1 MNLSKNFTLSE
12 LTISQEAARSGL
24 KNQPS
29 VEQIESLRLL
39 CENILQPL
47 RDKLHKP
54 IVITSG
60 YRSRTIN
67 RRIGGAESS
76 QHTKG
81 QAADIIVPG
90 MEVAEVVMLIRRS
103 AIPYD
108 QLIDEFGK
116 WVHVSYTPT
125 PRRQVLIARY
135 VGGKTIYRQI

>member
-1 MNLSKNFTLSE
+1 
-12 LTISQEAARSGL
+12 
-24 KNQPS
+24 
-29 VEQIESLRLL
+29 
-39 CENILQPL
+39 
-47 RDKLHKP
+47 
-54 IVITSG
+54 
-60 YRSRTIN
+60 
-67 RRIGGAESS
+67 
-76 QHTKG
+76 
-81 QAADIIVPG
+81 